1 MSNQDAGHLDLPRDD
16 DWPKEVQRTTGRS
29 AKTDVSAAVSVS
41 LRPEDMVFLDER
53 AQTIGSCE
61 SLTFQQK
68 QFDKSLMALF
78 PSKFSTDPMAA
89 WDRIRRLIG
98 VGTLRI
104 LITSER
110 YVGLGPEESIV
121 RMGFRNEWIA

>member
-1 MSNQDAGHLDLPRDD
+1 MRELKLLVRVNP
-16 DWPKEVQRTTGRS
+16 
-29 AKTDVSAAVSVS
+29 S
-41 LRPEDMVFLDER
+41 L
-53 AQTIGSCE
+53 
-61 SLTFQQK
+61 FQQK

-110 YVGLGPEESIV
+110 YVGLGPEASQVRNVACILLDGRIPYLLRRSIDRSHLMV
-121 RMGFRNEWIA
+121 GGCCINGLMHGEALNCVEEWNFQK